1 MASPGLDNLHI
12 IEAGPIPSN
21 PSELLSTAA
30 MRDFLQAVSAEYDIV
45 LIDTPPILPV
55 TDSAIVAGQVDGVL
69 LVYQAGKVGRLVLKR
84 AKAHLESARAKV
96 WGIVLND
103 LQTEVSGYTYTHYYT
118 HYYGEE
124 SGGDAPRGRTHRV
137 LGFLGSLRGKLGFGG
152 GGTSAPAVTPGSAT
166 AAAPAVATAPAP
178 ATDVT
183 RSEDVASVAP
193 WRRRLPSKRVVGVG
207 ILVASVLAGGIIA
220 WLIGLPGIGMPRAQ
234 LRQRLDSPPSRP
246 GQAPNVPSRPSPSA
260 RPASTAAPVTTIR
273 PSAPPAVIVPPLTAP
288 SAVRPLIDTLPLPT
302 PPPASAPT
310 PAVTPP
316 APAVNAPLLAMTPP
330 APSAPPAAPA
340 RDTTRF
346 AVMFGPFSSAVEAQ
360 RVERTLIKAGHDA
373 LRARQE
379 AGPTMYAVLI
389 ERIST
394 AQDARTIMSVLR
406 EQAIGEAAIV
416 STEPVIVRVG
426 DVHPLRGAVALA
438 ERVRK
443 AGYRVRVAAQ
453 SGGKATY
460 VIRHGSFATRE
471 EAEARSRELAR
482 LSVPAAQVVPVP

>member
-1 MASPGLDNLHI
+1 
-12 IEAGPIPSN
+12 
-21 PSELLSTAA
+21 
-30 MRDFLQAVSAEYDIV
+30 
-45 LIDTPPILPV
+45 
-55 TDSAIVAGQVDGVL
+55 
-69 LVYQAGKVGRLVLKR
+69 
-84 AKAHLESARAKV
+84 
-96 WGIVLND
+96 
-103 LQTEVSGYTYTHYYT
+103 
-118 HYYGEE
+118 
-124 SGGDAPRGRTHRV
+124 
-137 LGFLGSLRGKLGFGG
+137 
-152 GGTSAPAVTPGSAT
+152 
-166 AAAPAVATAPAP
+166 
-178 ATDVT
+178 
-183 RSEDVASVAP
+183 
-193 WRRRLPSKRVVGVG
+193 
-207 ILVASVLAGGIIA
+207 
-220 WLIGLPGIGMPRAQ
+220 
-234 LRQRLDSPPSRP
+234 
-246 GQAPNVPSRPSPSA
+246 
-260 RPASTAAPVTTIR
+260 
-273 PSAPPAVIVPPLTAP
+273 
-288 SAVRPLIDTLPLPT
+288 
-302 PPPASAPT
+302 
-310 PAVTPP
+310 
-316 APAVNAPLLAMTPP
+316 VNAPLLAMTPP